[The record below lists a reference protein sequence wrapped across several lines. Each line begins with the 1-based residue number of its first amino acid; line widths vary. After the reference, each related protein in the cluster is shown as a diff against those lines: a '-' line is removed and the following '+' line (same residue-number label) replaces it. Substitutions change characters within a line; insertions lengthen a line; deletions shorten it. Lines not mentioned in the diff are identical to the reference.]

1 MHVQLHSETR
11 KDKET
16 MENAVIECD
25 DSLNSL
31 LQDYESLIKNV
42 WNRDNR
48 LTIEIG
54 ILSKLR

>member
-1 MHVQLHSETR
+1 MRVQLHSET
-11 KDKET
+11 KEGKEAT
-16 MENAVIECD
+16 ENAVIECD

-42 WNRDNR
+42 WNTDSR

>member
-48 LTIEIG
+48 LTIETG
-54 ILSKLR
+54 ILSKPR

>member
-1 MHVQLHSETR
+1 MRVQLHSETR
-11 KDKET
+11 EDKET

-48 LTIEIG
+48 LTIETG
-54 ILSKLR
+54 ILSKPR

>member
-48 LTIEIG
+48 LTIETG
-54 ILSKLR
+54 ILPKPR

>member
-1 MHVQLHSETR
+1 MRVQLHSET
-11 KDKET
+11 KEGKET

-42 WNRDNR
+42 WNGNNR
-48 LTIEIG
+48 LTIETG
-54 ILSKLR
+54 ILSKPR

>member
-1 MHVQLHSETR
+1 MRVQLHSETQG
-11 KDKET
+11 DKGA

-25 DSLNSL
+25 DSLSSL

-42 WNRDNR
+42 WHRDDR

-54 ILSKLR
+54 ILPKPR